1 MSRPT
6 TLPEQATSH
15 AAEQAQDHLPTQL
28 PPVPPTAPTEVTLPD
43 AASHM
48 SDVAVSNLPDWVA
61 LFPSAQTLS
70 EPAHTNEHQPTE
82 LPPTPP
88 GRWRFPLPRLTTYR
102 TSPLRTFPIGSSYR
116 GGRTGGSAGTAVLIG
131 HNPAVHR
138 ECGLRFMG
146 V

>member
-88 GRWRFPLPRLTTYR
+88 VEVALPTAALDHLSEFATTHL
-102 TSPLRTFPIGSSYR
+102 PDWLL
-116 GGRTGGSAGTAVLIG
+116 V
-131 HNPAVHR
+131 
-138 ECGLRFMG
+138 
-146 V
+146 